1 MASGDKTKLKSINS
15 PVVASFAPGT
25 YMWNV
30 TKGGRLVRYTLAGGA
45 VQATAR
51 IRGDVKCIYCDA
63 ATYIYLGMGD
73 GRLMRYTIADKVNSV
88 LARFDCAITGMSVS
102 GGLIYIS
109 LADGHLYSYE
119 I

>member
-15 PVVASFAPGT
+15 PIIASYAGAGT
-25 YMWNV
+25 YCWCI

-51 IRGDVKCIYCDA
+51 IRGDVKCIYTDN
-63 ATYIYLGMGD
+63 TTIYLGMGD
-73 GRLMRYTIADKVNSV
+73 GRLMSYTTADKTNSV
-88 LARFDCAITGMSVS
+88 LARFDCAITSMSVS
-102 GGLIYIS
+102 GGKIYVGLS
-109 LADGHLYSYE
+109 DGHLYSYE